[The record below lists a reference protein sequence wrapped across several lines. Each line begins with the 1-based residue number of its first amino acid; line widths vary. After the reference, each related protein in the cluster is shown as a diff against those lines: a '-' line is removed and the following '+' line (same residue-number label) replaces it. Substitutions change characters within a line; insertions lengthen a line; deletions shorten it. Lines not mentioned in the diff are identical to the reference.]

1 MRSNKSALLFSFIVV
16 LLFPK
21 IFLISPAIY
30 WITLRVI
37 QSLPTNQ
44 QAQSQLSIVA
54 ELPFFAQIL
63 AALIMTGLNLLIA
76 LEVVAPLLNSE
87 LKRRT
92 TRTIDLLKV
101 GSSPANAWQEWKEDP
116 VTRDWV
122 GGLIRA
128 QERGRPLAN
137 LLRVSAASLVDQ
149 RARRAQMQ
157 VSKLGVK
164 LSLPIGICFLPAFI
178 FGAIV
183 PIVLTFFSTLKFF

>member
-44 QAQSQLSIVA
+44 QAQSQLSIEA
-54 ELPFFAQIL
+54 ELPFFGQML
-63 AALIMTGLNLLIA
+63 ASLIMTGLNLLIA

-87 LKRRT
+87 LNRRT
-92 TRTIDLLKV
+92 NRTIDLLKV
-101 GSSPANAWQEWKEDP
+101 GASPANAWQEWQEDS

-149 RARRAQMQ
+149 RTRRAQMQ

>member
-92 TRTIDLLKV
+92 TRTIELLKV

-149 RARRAQMQ
+149 RARKAQMQ

>member
-1 MRSNKSALLFSFIVV
+1 MQSNKSALIFSFVVV

-37 QSLPTNQ
+37 QSLPTNK
-44 QAQSQLSIVA
+44 QAQSQLSIAA
-54 ELPFFAQIL
+54 ELPFFGQIL
-63 AALIMTGLNLLIA
+63 AALVTTGSNLLIA
-76 LEVVAPLLNSE
+76 LEVVAPLLDSE
-87 LKRRT
+87 LNLRT
-92 TRTIDLLKV
+92 ARTIDLLKV
-101 GSSPANAWQEWKEDP
+101 GASPVNAWREWQEDP

-128 QERGRPLAN
+128 QERGRPVAN
-137 LLRVSAASLVDQ
+137 LLKVSAASLVDQ
-149 RARRAQMQ
+149 RSRRARIQ

-183 PIVLTFFSTLKFF
+183 PIVITFFSTLKFF

>member
-1 MRSNKSALLFSFIVV
+1 MDIWIKAAQLFLSLAILVTLHEFGHF
-16 LLFPK
+16 LPARLFKTRIEKFYLFFNPWFSLFRYKKVNGVKKTAWFKKDSPK
-21 IFLISPAIY
+21 
-30 WITLRVI
+30 
-37 QSLPTNQ
+37 
-44 QAQSQLSIVA
+44 
-54 ELPFFAQIL
+54 
-63 AALIMTGLNLLIA
+63 
-76 LEVVAPLLNSE
+76 
-87 LKRRT
+87 
-92 TRTIDLLKV
+92 
-101 GSSPANAWQEWKEDP
+101 EWKEDP